1 MSGIR
6 KSDAKLINRAAIV
19 SITALALGLGVAVA
33 QQSGEFAKFLPA
45 TEAREALFFVAP
57 LATLATVQYTLAGKS
72 FSFKT
77 LAVEGLML
85 GGAYAWFLAVVLR
98 GYVGTASARDD
109 CGWLSG
115 RISGCGDTWS
125 PNNYLTVGLILGG
138 IIFSFLAIWMQMR
151 RDKL

>member
-33 QQSGEFAKFLPA
+33 QQSGEFTKLLPA

-72 FSFKT
+72 FSFKSLT
-77 LAVEGLML
+77 VEGLML
-85 GGAYAWFLAVVLR
+85 SGAYAWFLAVVLR
-98 GYVGTASARDD
+98 GYFGVAKVRDD
-109 CGWLSG
+109 CGWLG
-115 RISGCGDTWS
+115 ARMFGCGDTWA
-125 PNNYLTVGLILGG
+125 PNNYLTVGLIFCG
-138 IIFSFLAIWMQMR
+138 IFCSFLAIWMQKR
-151 RDKL
+151 RD